1 MYKHA
6 LARFGGVC
14 WIFFLAAC
22 VRAGH
27 QYSGIR
33 LRVADPGSFTR
44 LSHSCARRAEL
55 GLPLP
60 FSTLLFAWDSAEP
73 EAARTRAHARHPCF
87 RTSPAMASAA
97 CSVSIARR
105 GYPSPQFDR
114 SGTAGTRLVLLPQ
127 MRLRGGGAC
136 LGACMGR
143 AAAHCT
149 AASSFHVVLDD
160 SINFS
165 IDKLSWEAF
174 PCVARAAE
182 LSFNCG
188 ACAAATGGGPRP
200 LEGQSA
206 VEWGGIAAETR
217 PTTHNTRRDG
227 APALHRSAAAPH
239 RLRLRPSTAPASAP
253 AATPSSA
260 APASASPAPAAA
272 CPSCGRTAPSSS
284 KFRRRRRCQRPCRP
298 VLARHLARN
307 TAVLCIR
314 TACTAGTEPR
324 RVCAKEGVGP
334 SCVHAAARRAGQ
346 PCIAAEGA
354 RCPPLRRR
362 HHELPLQ
369 QEAPRARGPGQAN
382 QGGAAQAGGHR
393 QQGHG
398 QGRGRR
404 AMLGRSRRQEHAVTA
419 VCTLPPP

>member
-227 APALHRSAAAPH
+227 APALHRSAAAA
-239 RLRLRPSTAPASAP
+239 APPAPPPVNSAGVRACCDALFSSAGIGITCARCCVPVVRSHSAVQQQVPPPPPLSAP
-253 AATPSSA
+253 L
-260 APASASPAPAAA
+260 PA
-272 CPSCGRTAPSSS
+272 R
-284 KFRRRRRCQRPCRP
+284 
-298 VLARHLARN
+298 
-307 TAVLCIR
+307 
-314 TACTAGTEPR
+314 AGTPPSPEHRGALHPYGLHR
-324 RVCAKEGVGP
+324 WHGAQTRVC
-334 SCVHAAARRAGQ
+334 
-346 PCIAAEGA
+346 
-354 RCPPLRRR
+354 
-362 HHELPLQ
+362 
-369 QEAPRARGPGQAN
+369 
-382 QGGAAQAGGHR
+382 
-393 QQGHG
+393 
-398 QGRGRR
+398 
-404 AMLGRSRRQEHAVTA
+404 
-419 VCTLPPP
+419 